1 MRVVLGVTARVRSRR
16 FFKKNSLKM
25 RFVPAA
31 LSAAIA
37 AAALA
42 LVPANLLADATKVA
56 CVGDSITFGY
66 LIPTRAAD
74 NYPKILG
81 ELLGP
86 DFEVKNFGNP
96 GKTCGDY
103 PSQRA
108 GKRWYGDN
116 AEHAEAVAWQAD
128 IYIGNLGINDTG
140 AWWNEKLF
148 VEGYERLI
156 KDWRGDRKNVPVFIW
171 TKLAPDFRGP
181 DGRAAFPGN
190 VFLPE
195 FSFPKADNGSSAR
208 RPTAEKLLAGTV
220 KKQKLIAIDAYSP
233 LAAHPEMMLA
243 DGLHPNAAGA
253 RRIAEFTF
261 AALVRADLPKIKIEQ
276 KTPKIVPAKDGKSV
290 KLKNAGET
298 AILLDGA
305 KLSAGGNAE
314 FAFENATVIP
324 PRGEIS
330 VSLGAKSDQKDPAL
344 PLASAKIKKASGI
357 KFVPAGKR

>member
-1 MRVVLGVTARVRSRR
+1 MKL
-16 FFKKNSLKM
+16 
-25 RFVPAA
+25 VPAA
-31 LSAAIA
+31 FSAALA

-42 LVPANLLADATKVA
+42 LVPANLLAAVTKIA
-56 CVGDSITFGY
+56 CVGDSITYGY
-66 LIPTRAAD
+66 LIPTRTAD

-116 AEHAEAVAWQAD
+116 TEHAEATAWQAD

-148 VEGYERLI
+148 TEGYERLI
-156 KDWRGDRKNVPVFIW
+156 KDWRGNRKNVPVFIW

-181 DGRAAFPGN
+181 EGTATFPGN
-190 VFLPE
+190 VFAPD
-195 FSFPKADNGSSAR
+195 FSFPKTDNGSAAR
-208 RPTAEKLLAGTV
+208 RPTAEKLLAGTA
-220 KKQKLIAIDAYSP
+220 KKLKLIPVDAFSP

-276 KTPKIVPAKDGKSV
+276 KTPKVVPSKDGKKV
-290 KLKNAGET
+290 MLKNAGES
-298 AILLDGA
+298 ALLLDGA
-305 KLSAGGNAE
+305 KISAGGNAE

-324 PRGEIS
+324 PKGTLI
-330 VSLGAKSDQKDPAL
+330 VSLGAETDQKDPAR
-344 PLASAKIKKASGI
+344 PLASAKIKKAAGV
-357 KFVPAGKR
+357 KFVPAKKK